1 MWSPLHH
8 SEAQSMRKEKQVDLH
23 LPQQRVS
30 AITQEK
36 KTSNAEATLK
46 FCSTLDETVNSS

>member
-1 MWSPLHH
+1 
-8 SEAQSMRKEKQVDLH
+8 MRKVKQVDLH

-36 KTSNAEATLK
+36 KTSNAKVTLK
-46 FCSTLDETVNSS
+46 FCSILDETVNSS